1 MSIMF
6 QSQDQGLE
14 PVPGL
19 EPVQET
25 EREQTQAQKPEGMK
39 VQEKETLVEMPETE
53 TVQVQSASCQ

>member
-1 MSIMF
+1 MF

-14 PVPGL
+14 PVSEL

-25 EREQTQAQKPEGMK
+25 EQTQAQKPEGMK

>member
-1 MSIMF
+1 MF

-14 PVPGL
+14 PVSEL
-19 EPVQET
+19 EQVQET

>member
-1 MSIMF
+1 MF

-14 PVPGL
+14 PVSEL
-19 EPVQET
+19 EPVQ